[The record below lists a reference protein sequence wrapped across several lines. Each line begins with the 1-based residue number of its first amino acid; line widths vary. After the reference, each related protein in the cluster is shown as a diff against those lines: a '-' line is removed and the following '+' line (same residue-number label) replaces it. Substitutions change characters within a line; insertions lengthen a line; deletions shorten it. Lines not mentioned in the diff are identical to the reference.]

1 MGDSLRDSLIAPKW
15 QKSKNEIINLIIKKM
30 NERNIKQGDLL
41 KNYCY

>member
-15 QKSKNEIINLIIKKM
+15 KKSKSEIINLIIKKM